1 MQHGQHRRR
10 EVVVDTVQVRHVGRE
25 DLEQLAQLVLGLEGI
40 DGLGRLD
47 QLVLDAVRV
56 AELQLLHEV
65 LAPARGHVLRVVH
78 GHDGRFPAEFLEERV
93 MFQVDDVGPTTAIV
107 VGVQG
112 KKAGG
117 CRFHEAAIL

>member
-1 MQHGQHRRR
+1 M
-10 EVVVDTVQVRHVGRE
+10 
-25 DLEQLAQLVLGLEGI
+25 
-40 DGLGRLD
+40 
-47 QLVLDAVRV
+47 
-56 AELQLLHEV
+56 
-65 LAPARGHVLRVVH
+65 H